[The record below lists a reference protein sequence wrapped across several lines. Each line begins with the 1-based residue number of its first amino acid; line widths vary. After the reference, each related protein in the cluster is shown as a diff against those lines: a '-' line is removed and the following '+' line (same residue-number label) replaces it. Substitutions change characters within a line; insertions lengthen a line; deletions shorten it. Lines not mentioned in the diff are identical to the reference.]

1 MIQLRKLGHSDLEV
15 SPIGLGV
22 TQFGGGSGVIQ
33 AVNPALPE
41 ETRIEIVK
49 TALEGGINW
58 FDTAELYGTGRSE
71 KYLAEALDE
80 LGEISQ
86 RAIIATKWSSY
97 LRFAGNI
104 KKTIQERL
112 DKLSPYSIGLYQ
124 IHNPKSF
131 SSPKAEMNAMADLV
145 KDGKIQAVGVSNFN
159 SDQMRVAHDTL
170 EKRGLGLASNQVHYN
185 LLNRKI
191 EFNGVLETARA
202 LGISLIAWAPLESG
216 ILTGKFHKDPE
227 ILARIPAVRRKK
239 LEKQLEASRPV
250 IEVLDEIASKY
261 GSEPAQVALAWLIQ
275 QGEDIVI
282 IPGASRVGH
291 VMESIGAMKLQL
303 SKEDIARLDNVSRI
317 FKEIKY
323 LDHSNQSG

>member
-58 FDTAELYGTGRSE
+58 FDTAELYGTGSSE

-216 ILTGKFHKDPE
+216 ILTGKFHKNPE
-227 ILARIPAVRRKK
+227 ILTRIPVVRRKR

-275 QGEDIVI
+275 QGEDIVV

-303 SKEDIARLDNVSRI
+303 SKEDIARLDKVSRI
-317 FKEIKY
+317 FKEI
-323 LDHSNQSG
+323 

>member
-22 TQFGGGSGVIQ
+22 MQFAGGSGAIQ

-58 FDTAELYGTGRSE
+58 FDTAELFGAGRSE

-131 SSPKAEMNAMADLV
+131 SSTKAEMNAMADLV
-145 KDGKIQAVGVSNFN
+145 KGGKIRAVGVSNFN
-159 SDQMRVAHDTL
+159 SDQMRVAQDTL

-191 EFNGVLETARA
+191 ENNGVLETARD
-202 LGISLIAWAPLESG
+202 LGISLIAWAPLASG
-216 ILTGKFHKDPE
+216 ILTGKFHKNPE
-227 ILARIPAVRRKK
+227 KLTGIPAVRRKR
-239 LEKQLEASRPV
+239 LEKQLEDSWPV

-261 GSEPAQVALAWLIQ
+261 RTEPAQVALAWLIQ
-275 QGEDIVI
+275 QGEDIVA
-282 IPGASRVGH
+282 IPGATRIGH
-291 VMESIGAMKLQL
+291 VMEGFGAMNLQL
-303 SKEDIARLDNVSRI
+303 SEQDLTQLDQTSLKIKED
-317 FKEIKY
+317 
-323 LDHSNQSG
+323 

>member
-22 TQFGGGSGVIQ
+22 MQFAGGSGAIQ
-33 AVNPALPE
+33 AVNPAIPE
-41 ETRIEIVK
+41 ETRIEIVR

-58 FDTAELYGTGRSE
+58 FDTAELFGAGRSE

-131 SSPKAEMNAMADLV
+131 SSTKAEMNAMADLV
-145 KDGKIQAVGVSNFN
+145 KGGKIRAVGVSNFN
-159 SDQMRVAHDTL
+159 SDQMRVAQDTL
-170 EKRGLGLASNQVHYN
+170 ERRGLGLASNQVHYN

-191 EFNGVLETARA
+191 EYNGVLETARD
-202 LGISLIAWAPLESG
+202 LGISLIAWAPLASG
-216 ILTGKFHKDPE
+216 ILTGKFHKNPE
-227 ILARIPAVRRKK
+227 KLTGVPAVRRKR
-239 LEKQLEASRPV
+239 LEKQLEDSWPV
-250 IEVLDEIASKY
+250 IEVLDKIASKC

-275 QGEDIVI
+275 QGEDIVA
-282 IPGASRVGH
+282 IPGATRIGH
-291 VMESIGAMKLQL
+291 VMEGFGAMNLQL
-303 SKEDIARLDNVSRI
+303 SEQDLTQLDQASLK
-317 FKEIKY
+317 FK
-323 LDHSNQSG
+323 DD

>member
-22 TQFGGGSGVIQ
+22 MQFAGGSGAIQ

-58 FDTAELYGTGRSE
+58 FDTAELFGAGRSE

-131 SSPKAEMNAMADLV
+131 SSTKAEMNAMADLV
-145 KDGKIQAVGVSNFN
+145 KGGKIRAVGVSNFN
-159 SDQMRVAHDTL
+159 SDQMRVAQDTL

-191 EFNGVLETARA
+191 ENNGVLETARD
-202 LGISLIAWAPLESG
+202 LGISLIAWAPLASG
-216 ILTGKFHKDPE
+216 ILTGKFHKNPE
-227 ILARIPAVRRKK
+227 KLTGIPAVRRKR
-239 LEKQLEASRPV
+239 LEKQLEDSWPV

-261 GSEPAQVALAWLIQ
+261 RTEPAQVALAWLIQ
-275 QGEDIVI
+275 QGEDIVA
-282 IPGASRVGH
+282 IPGSTRIGH
-291 VMESIGAMKLQL
+291 VMEGFGAMNLQL
-303 SKEDIARLDNVSRI
+303 SEQDLTQLDQTSLKIKED
-317 FKEIKY
+317 
-323 LDHSNQSG
+323 

>member
-22 TQFGGGSGVIQ
+22 MQFAGGSGAIQ
-33 AVNPALPE
+33 AINPAVPE

-58 FDTAELYGTGRSE
+58 FDTAELFGAGRSE

-131 SSPKAEMNAMADLV
+131 SSTKAEMNAMADLV
-145 KDGKIQAVGVSNFN
+145 KGGKIRAVGVSNFN
-159 SDQMRVAHDTL
+159 SDQMRVAQDTL

-191 EFNGVLETARA
+191 EYNGVLETARD
-202 LGISLIAWAPLESG
+202 LGISLIAWAPLASG
-216 ILTGKFHKDPE
+216 ILTGKFHKNPE
-227 ILARIPAVRRKK
+227 KFTGIPAIRRKRLEKK
-239 LEKQLEASRPV
+239 LEDSWPV
-250 IEVLDEIASKY
+250 IDVLDEIASKY
-261 GSEPAQVALAWLIQ
+261 ESEPAQVALAWLIQ
-275 QGEDIVI
+275 QGEDIVA
-282 IPGASRVGH
+282 IPGATRIGH
-291 VMESIGAMKLQL
+291 VMEGFGAMNLQL
-303 SKEDIARLDNVSRI
+303 SEKDLTQLDQTSLKIKED
-317 FKEIKY
+317 
-323 LDHSNQSG
+323 

>member
-22 TQFGGGSGVIQ
+22 MQFAGGSGAIQ
-33 AVNPALPE
+33 AVNSALPE

-58 FDTAELYGTGRSE
+58 FDTAELFGAGRSE

-131 SSPKAEMNAMADLV
+131 SSTKAEMNAMADLV
-145 KDGKIQAVGVSNFN
+145 KGGKIRAVGVSNFN
-159 SDQMRVAHDTL
+159 SDQMRVAQDTL

-191 EFNGVLETARA
+191 ENNGVLETARD
-202 LGISLIAWAPLESG
+202 LGISLIAWAPLASG
-216 ILTGKFHKDPE
+216 ILTGKFHKNPE
-227 ILARIPAVRRKK
+227 KLTGIPAVRRKR
-239 LEKQLEASRPV
+239 LEKQLEDSWPV

-261 GSEPAQVALAWLIQ
+261 RTEPAQVALAWLIQ
-275 QGEDIVI
+275 QGEDIVA
-282 IPGASRVGH
+282 IPGATRIGH
-291 VMESIGAMKLQL
+291 VMEGFGAMNLQL
-303 SKEDIARLDNVSRI
+303 SEQDLTQLDQTSLKIKED
-317 FKEIKY
+317 
-323 LDHSNQSG
+323 